1 MTGLDDLKAA
11 LPDYAKD
18 LKLNLGSV
26 IGTST
31 LPEQR
36 LWGTVLSTAIAA
48 RSVAVLKALDADARE
63 HLSAVAYAAAR
74 GAAAIMAMNNVY
86 YRSKH
91 QLADAGITG
100 YDDIPARL
108 RMQVI
113 GSSGGVDKA
122 DFEYWCF
129 AVSAVNGCGACLASH
144 EQVLREA
151 GVTREQVHE
160 AIRIAS
166 TVHAVAVT
174 LESEAALVGS

>member
-1 MTGLDDLKAA
+1 MSGLEELKAA
-11 LPDYAKD
+11 LPEYAKD
-18 LKLNLGSV
+18 LKLNLGST

-36 LWGTVLSTAIAA
+36 LWGAVLATAIAA
-48 RSVAVLKALDADARE
+48 RNTTVLRGLDADARG
-63 HLSAVAYAAAR
+63 HLSDVAYSAAR
-74 GAAAIMAMNNVY
+74 AAAAIMGMNNIY

-91 QLADAGITG
+91 QLADAGVAG

-108 RMQVI
+108 RMHVI
-113 GSSGGVDKA
+113 GSSGGVEKA

-160 AIRIAS
+160 ALRIAS
-166 TVHAVAVT
+166 VVHAVAVT
-174 LESEAALVGS
+174 LETEAVLVGG

>member
-1 MTGLDDLKAA
+1 VTGLDDLKAA
-11 LPDYAKD
+11 LPEYAKD

-36 LWGTVLSTAIAA
+36 LWGTVLATAVAA
-48 RSVAVLKALDADARE
+48 RNPHVLKTLDVDARE
-63 HLSAVAYAAAR
+63 HLSETAYSASRA
-74 GAAAIMAMNNVY
+74 AAAIMGMNNVY

-108 RMQVI
+108 RMHVI

-151 GVTREQVHE
+151 GVSREQVHE
-160 AIRIAS
+160 ALRIAS
-166 TVHAVAVT
+166 VVHAVAVT
-174 LESEAALVGS
+174 LESEATLVGS

>member
-1 MTGLDDLKAA
+1 MSGLDDLKAA
-11 LPDYAKD
+11 LPEYAKD

-36 LWGTVLSTAIAA
+36 LWGTVLSTAIAS
-48 RSVAVLKALDADARE
+48 RHTGVLVALDADARE
-63 HLSAVAYAAAR
+63 HLSDVAYSAAR
-74 GAAAIMAMNNVY
+74 GAAAIMGMNNIY

-113 GSSGGVDKA
+113 GSSGGVEKA
-122 DFEYWCF
+122 DFEFWCL

-144 EQVLREA
+144 EHVLREA

-160 AIRIAS
+160 ALRIAS
-166 TVHAVAVT
+166 VVHAVAVT
-174 LESEAALVGS
+174 LESEAALVG

>member
-1 MTGLDDLKAA
+1 MTGLDDLKAS
-11 LPDYAKD
+11 LPEYAKD
-18 LKLNLGSV
+18 LKLNLGST

-31 LPEQR
+31 LPELR
-36 LWGTVLSTAIAA
+36 LWGTVLATAIAA
-48 RSVAVLKALDADARE
+48 RNTTVLKALDADARE
-63 HLSAVAYAAAR
+63 HLSDVAYSAAR
-74 GAAAIMAMNNVY
+74 AAAAIMSMNNIY

-113 GSSGGVDKA
+113 GSSGGVEKA

-151 GVTREQVHE
+151 GVSREQVHE
-160 AIRIAS
+160 ALRIAS
-166 TVHAVAVT
+166 VVHAVAVT
-174 LESEAALVGS
+174 LEAEAALVGG

>member
-1 MTGLDDLKAA
+1 
-11 LPDYAKD
+11 
-18 LKLNLGSV
+18 
-26 IGTST
+26 
-31 LPEQR
+31 
-36 LWGTVLSTAIAA
+36 
-48 RSVAVLKALDADARE
+48 
-63 HLSAVAYAAAR
+63 
-74 GAAAIMAMNNVY
+74 MA
-86 YRSKH
+86 
-91 QLADAGITG
+91 G

-113 GSSGGVDKA
+113 GSSGGVEKA

-129 AVSAVNGCGACLASH
+129 AVSAINGCGACLASH

-160 AIRIAS
+160 ALRIAS

>member
-1 MTGLDDLKAA
+1 VSGLDELKAQ
-11 LPDYAKD
+11 LPAYAKD

-36 LWGTVLSTAIAA
+36 LWGAVLATAIAS
-48 RSVAVLKALDADARE
+48 RNPGVLKALDADARE
-63 HLSAVAYAAAR
+63 HLSETALDAARAAA
-74 GAAAIMAMNNVY
+74 AVMAMNNVY

-91 QLADAGITG
+91 QLAQEGVAG

-108 RMQVI
+108 RMQII

-122 DFEYWCF
+122 DFEFWCL
-129 AVSAVNGCGACLASH
+129 AVSAVNGCGMCLASH
-144 EQVLREA
+144 ERVLRDA
-151 GVTREQVHE
+151 GVPKDQIHD
-160 AIRIAS
+160 AIRIAA

-174 LESEAALVGS
+174 LEADSALAVV